1 MWAAG
6 LGLLRRVLEL
16 PLMWK
21 PFQAS
26 VSSVLGMIRGSY
38 VGFPKETGLRKT
50 PLEQVRAGR
59 HRAERRGSKSLV
71 RWVLG

>member
-26 VSSVLGMIRGSY
+26 VPSVLGMIRGPH
-38 VGFPKETGLRKT
+38 VGFPKKKDLRKT
-50 PLEQVRAGR
+50 TLEQARAGR
-59 HRAERRGSKSLV
+59 DRAERRGSKSLV

>member
-16 PLMWK
+16 PLLWK

-26 VSSVLGMIRGSY
+26 VCFVLGMIRGSH
-38 VGFPKETGLRKT
+38 VGFPKKKGLRKT
-50 PLEQVRAGR
+50 PLEQARAER
-59 HRAERRGSKSLV
+59 QRAERRGSKSLV